1 MSQNF
6 QLLDGKKVAGE
17 IKEKLKS
24 QVAEFNKKWA
34 RSPSLHVVLVGAD
47 PASQIYVGLKEK
59 MAQELGFTSKV
70 WRLDEKT
77 SQADLEN
84 LVGQLVKDDQVDAIL
99 VQMPLP
105 KGLNEERIVQMIPF
119 EKDVDGFTKPAL
131 GALTHGKP
139 LAVSCTPAG
148 VMEIL
153 KHYQIDVT
161 GLNCV
166 VIGRSLIVGKP
177 MSILLLN
184 ADATVTICHSK
195 TKNLKDFTKN
205 ADLVVVA
212 AGKPQFLGAEDF
224 KPGTVVIDVGIHRD
238 AQNKV
243 CGDVRFEGLD
253 QVAKAATPVPGGVG
267 PMTIVMLMQNTLKL
281 AQARMESHVH

>member
-1 MSQNF
+1 MNKDF
-6 QLLDGKKVAGE
+6 QLLDGKKVAAH
-17 IKEKLKS
+17 IKS
-24 QVAEFNKKWA
+24 QLAVQVTEFKQKWS
-34 RSPSLHVVLVGAD
+34 RTPSLHVILVGSD
-47 PASQIYVGLKEK
+47 PASQIYVGHKEK
-59 MAQELGFTSKV
+59 TALELGFISKV
-70 WRLDEKT
+70 WRLEEKT
-77 SQADLEN
+77 TQAELEN
-84 LVGQLVKDDQVDAIL
+84 LLKKLVDDKDVDAIL

-105 KGLNEERIVQMIPF
+105 PHLSQERVISLIPF
-119 EKDVDGFTKPAL
+119 EKDVDGFTMAAL
-131 GALTHGKP
+131 GALTHGRP

-153 KHYQIDVT
+153 NYYDIKVK

-177 MSILLLN
+177 MSMLLLN
-184 ADATVTICHSK
+184 ADATVTTCHSR
-195 TKNLKDFTKN
+195 TRDLREFTRK

-212 AGKPQFLGAEDF
+212 AGQPQFLGAEDF
-224 KPGTVVIDVGIHRD
+224 KSGAVVIDVGIHRN

-253 QVAKAATPVPGGVG
+253 KVVRAATPVPGGVG

-281 AQARMESHVH
+281 AQSRMLN